1 MLNVPTVAAMDP
13 YALPCHPE
21 IRIDADDR
29 DWRKIGVKGS
39 DDVLRKETNC
49 PVCKTTYQAYQRT
62 YGDAGTVEWIR
73 PKPFRVTAV
82 PVPLDLP
89 HLPWWQDDMDLPG
102 AVGSVPEDREQALA
116 AMQDATSEQDE
127 WRRSTQL
134 CTPVQTLTAQGHV
147 FAEPGDLLLERF
159 LPWNA
164 NNRRLALLWSPRLG
178 RPVVAWHSFAR
189 LREA

>member
-1 MLNVPTVAAMDP
+1 MLNVPTVAAMDAF
-13 YALPCHPE
+13 ALPCHPE
-21 IRIDADDR
+21 IRIDAADR
-29 DWRKIGVKGS
+29 DWRKIGVKGR

-49 PVCKTTYQAYQRT
+49 PVCKTKYQAYQRT
-62 YGDAGTVEWIR
+62 YGDVGTVEWIR
-73 PKPFRVTAV
+73 PRPFRVTAA
-82 PVPLDLP
+82 PVPHDLP
-89 HLPWWQDDMDLPG
+89 HLPWWQDDVDLPAPFATLPG
-102 AVGSVPEDREQALA
+102 DREPALF
-116 AMQDATSEQDE
+116 AMQEATSEQDE

-134 CTPVQTLTAQGHV
+134 CTPVQTLTAQGQV

-189 LREA
+189 LREV